1 MLMADGYLTRAD
13 GKPARILLT
22 NDDGINAPGLVA
34 LENIAAQLSD
44 DVLVV
49 APESEQSGASRSITL
64 SKPLRVRELES
75 RKFAVEGTPADCVL
89 MAYRQIMDEAP
100 DLVLSGVNRGQN
112 IADDVTYSGTIAGAM
127 EGSALGIRSMALSQ
141 SYGFD
146 QSDRLS
152 VRWQCAEAHGADL
165 VRRLFATDFDAS
177 TVMNINFPDCE
188 PEKVASTEITI
199 QGQRDQNLLS
209 ILEREDGRGRAYYWL
224 GFRRELSNPPEGTDL
239 RAIYDGRIS
248 ITPLHLNLTQEHA
261 LGGLRDAFQD

>member
-1 MLMADGYLTRAD
+1 MADGFLKRAD

-34 LENIAAQLSD
+34 LEKIAAQLSD
-44 DVLVV
+44 DILVV

-64 SKPLRVRELES
+64 SKPLRMRQLAEH
-75 RKFAVEGTPADCVL
+75 KYAVEGTPADCVL
-89 MAYRQIMDEAP
+89 MAYRFILDNPP

-146 QSDRLS
+146 HSDRLT
-152 VRWQCAEAHGADL
+152 VRWQCAEAHGAGL
-165 VRRLFATDFDAS
+165 VRTLFGTGFDAS

-188 PEKVASTEITI
+188 PDKVGDTEVTV
-199 QGQRDQNLLS
+199 QGQRDQNLLN

-248 ITPLHLNLTQEHA
+248 ITPLHLNLTQEQA
-261 LGGLRDAFQD
+261 LAGLRDVIGN

>member
-1 MLMADGYLTRAD
+1 MADGFLKRAD
-13 GKPARILLT
+13 GSPARILLT
-22 NDDGINAPGLVA
+22 NDDGINAPGLIS
-34 LENIAAQLSD
+34 LEKIATQLSD

-64 SKPLRVRELES
+64 SKPLRIRQLAE
-75 RKFAVEGTPADCVL
+75 RKYAVEGTPADCVL
-89 MAYRQIMDEAP
+89 MANRQILDAPP

-146 QSDRLS
+146 HTDRQS
-152 VRWQCAEAHGADL
+152 VRWQCAEEHGAAI
-165 VRRLFATDFDAS
+165 VRALFATDFDAD

-188 PEKVASTEITI
+188 PGNVAGTEVTV
-199 QGQRDQNLLS
+199 QGRRDQNLLN

-224 GFRRELSNPPEGTDL
+224 GFRRELSDPPEGTDL
-239 RAIYDGRIS
+239 RAIYSGRIS
-248 ITPLHLNLTQEHA
+248 ISPLHLNLTQEKA
-261 LGGLRDAFQD
+261 LAGLRDVFDG

>member
-1 MLMADGYLTRAD
+1 MADGFLKGAD
-13 GKPARILLT
+13 GKPARILIT
-22 NDDGINAPGLVA
+22 NDDGINAPGLTA
-34 LENIAAQLSD
+34 LEKIAAELSD
-44 DVLVV
+44 DILVV

-64 SKPLRVRELES
+64 SKPLRIRQLEA

-89 MAYRQIMDEAP
+89 MAYRQILDAPP

-146 QSDRLS
+146 HTDRLT
-152 VRWQCAEAHGADL
+152 VRWQCAEEHGAGL
-165 VRRLFATDFDAS
+165 VRTLFATDFDAG

-188 PEKVASTEITI
+188 PAKITGVEVTV
-199 QGQRDQNLLS
+199 QGQRDQNLLN

-248 ITPLHLNLTQEHA
+248 ITPLHLNLTQERA
-261 LGGLRDAFQD
+261 LENLRGVINGG